1 MQFALAA
8 NTIWSHS
15 AIKLIFT
22 QGPSITTRLV
32 VASFLSISM
41 MVLDHRYNHLE
52 SIRSALSVMLYPIQY
67 LASLPLLLSE
77 SASDA
82 IVSRNQLEEQ
92 RDKLHQE
99 NLQLRARLQKFEA
112 LEAENMRL
120 RGLLDSSFKVGDR
133 VLIAELIAVEQDPFR
148 QQVLINKGKSS
159 GLFEGQPVL
168 DANAVVGQVTH
179 INPFT
184 ASVLLITDATHAL
197 PIQVNRNGLRTIALG
212 TGLINRLELPHLP
225 NNADIQVG
233 DLLTTSGLGGGFPP
247 GYPVAEVI
255 EVRRE
260 PGQPFASVI
269 AQTTAHLDRIRE
281 VLLVWTLDPRASSEQ
296 ARENTPI
303 PDAEDASTSP
313 PLEAE

>member
-1 MQFALAA
+1 M
-8 NTIWSHS
+8 
-15 AIKLIFT
+15 KLIFT

-32 VASFLSISM
+32 AAVLLSIAI

-52 SIRSALSVMLYPIQY
+52 SLRSGLSVLLFPVQY

-82 IVSRNQLEEQ
+82 INSRGELEAE
-92 RDKLHQE
+92 RDRLHAE
-99 NLQLRARLQKFEA
+99 NLLLRARQQKFEA

-133 VLIAELIAVEQDPFR
+133 VLIAELVAVEQDPFR
-148 QQVLINKGKSS
+148 QQVLINKGKTS
-159 GLFEGQPVL
+159 GLFVGQPVV

-179 INPFT
+179 INPFS
-184 ASVLLITDATHAL
+184 ASVLLITDAAHAL
-197 PIQVNRNGLRTIALG
+197 PVQVHRNGLRTIALG

-225 NNADIQVG
+225 NNADIKVG
-233 DLLTTSGLGGGFPP
+233 DLLTTSGMGGSFPP

-255 EVRRE
+255 DVRRE

-281 VLLVWTLDPRASSEQ
+281 VLLVWTLDPDIVADSMPTE
-296 ARENTPI
+296 EEETLP
-303 PDAEDASTSP
+303 ASTAP
-313 PLEAE
+313 TGEAGE

>member
-1 MQFALAA
+1 M
-8 NTIWSHS
+8 
-15 AIKLIFT
+15 KLIFT

-32 VASFLSISM
+32 TAVLLSIVI

-52 SIRSALSVMLYPIQY
+52 SLRSGLSVLLFPVQY
-67 LASLPLLLSE
+67 LASLPVILSE

-82 IVSRNQLEEQ
+82 ITSRSELESVRE
-92 RDKLHQE
+92 KLQAE
-99 NLQLRARLQKFEA
+99 NLTLRARQQKFEA

-148 QQVLINKGKSS
+148 QQVLINKGSTS
-159 GLFEGQPVL
+159 ELFVGQPVV

-179 INPFT
+179 INPLS

-197 PIQVNRNGLRTIALG
+197 PVQVNRNGLRTIALG

-225 NNADIQVG
+225 NNADIKVG
-233 DLLTTSGLGGGFPP
+233 DLLTTSGLGGSFPP

-255 EVRRE
+255 DVNRE

-281 VLLVWTLDPRASSEQ
+281 VLLVWTLDPDMGTDAPAAEETVDAAAETQ
-296 ARENTPI
+296 AIRE
-303 PDAEDASTSP
+303 DGE
-313 PLEAE
+313 

>member
-1 MQFALAA
+1 M
-8 NTIWSHS
+8 
-15 AIKLIFT
+15 KLIFT

-32 VASFLSISM
+32 VAMLLSITV
-41 MVLDHRYNHLE
+41 MVLDHRHNHLE
-52 SIRSALSVMLYPIQY
+52 FLRSGLSVLLYPVQY
-67 LASLPLLLSE
+67 LAGLPRLLSE
-77 SASDA
+77 SASKA
-82 IVSRNQLEEQ
+82 ITSRGELESERDQLY
-92 RDKLHQE
+92 DE

-148 QQVLINKGKSS
+148 QQVLISKGWTS

-179 INPFT
+179 INPFS

-197 PIQVNRNGLRTIALG
+197 PVQLNRNGLRTIALG

-225 NNADIQVG
+225 NNADIKVG
-233 DLLTTSGLGGGFPP
+233 DLLITSGLGGGFPP

-269 AQTTAHLDRIRE
+269 AQTTAHLDRIHE
-281 VLLVWTLDPRASSEQ
+281 VLLVWTLNPDIQPDTQIDE
-296 ARENTPI
+296 ENPE
-303 PDAEDASTSP
+303 PDVTTDSTT
-313 PLEAE
+313 EVVE

>member
-1 MQFALAA
+1 ML
-8 NTIWSHS
+8 
-15 AIKLIFT
+15 
-22 QGPSITTRLV
+22 
-32 VASFLSISM
+32 LSIAI

-52 SIRSALSVMLYPIQY
+52 SLRSGLSVLLFPVQY

-82 IVSRNQLEEQ
+82 ITSRSELESE
-92 RDKLHQE
+92 RDELKAE
-99 NLQLRARLQKFEA
+99 NLLLRARQQKFEA

-148 QQVLINKGKSS
+148 QQVLINKGSTS
-159 GLFEGQPVL
+159 GLFVGQPVV

-179 INPFT
+179 VGPLS

-197 PIQVNRNGLRTIALG
+197 PVQVNRNGLRTIALG

-225 NNADIQVG
+225 NNADINVG
-233 DLLTTSGLGGGFPP
+233 DLLTTSGLGGSFPP

-255 EVRRE
+255 EVKRE
-260 PGQPFASVI
+260 PGQPFAYVI

-281 VLLVWTLDPRASSEQ
+281 VLLVWTLDPDMGVQTKLSDESGEVP
-296 ARENTPI
+296 EN
-303 PDAEDASTSP
+303 DASTR
-313 PLEAE
+313 EGAE

>member
-1 MQFALAA
+1 M
-8 NTIWSHS
+8 
-15 AIKLIFT
+15 KLIFT

-32 VASFLSISM
+32 AAVLLSIAI

-52 SIRSALSVMLYPIQY
+52 SLRSGLSVLLFPVQY

-77 SASDA
+77 SARDA
-82 IVSRNQLEEQ
+82 INSRNELEAELD
-92 RDKLHQE
+92 RLHAE
-99 NLQLRARLQKFEA
+99 NLLLRARQQKFEA

-133 VLIAELIAVEQDPFR
+133 VLIAELVAVEQDPFR
-148 QQVLINKGKSS
+148 QQVLINKGKTS
-159 GLFEGQPVL
+159 GLFVGQPVV

-179 INPFT
+179 INPFS
-184 ASVLLITDATHAL
+184 ASVLLITDAAHAL
-197 PIQVNRNGLRTIALG
+197 PVQVSRNGLRTIALG

-225 NNADIQVG
+225 NNADIKAG
-233 DLLTTSGLGGGFPP
+233 DLLTTSGMGGSFPP

-255 EVRRE
+255 DVRRE

-281 VLLVWTLDPRASSEQ
+281 VLLVWTLDPDIVADSMPTE
-296 ARENTPI
+296 EEETLP
-303 PDAEDASTSP
+303 ASTAP
-313 PLEAE
+313 TGEAGE

>member
-1 MQFALAA
+1 M
-8 NTIWSHS
+8 
-15 AIKLIFT
+15 KLIFT
-22 QGPSITTRLV
+22 QGASITTRLV
-32 VASFLSISM
+32 VAALMSISL

-52 SIRSALSVMLYPIQY
+52 SLRSALSVLLYPVQY

-82 IVSRNQLEEQ
+82 IVSRSELEDQ
-92 RDKLHQE
+92 RERLHQE

-133 VLIAELIAVEQDPFR
+133 VLIAEIIAVEQDPFR
-148 QQVLINKGKSS
+148 QQVLINKGKNS

-168 DANAVVGQVTH
+168 DAHAVVGQVTH
-179 INPFT
+179 ITPFN

-233 DLLTTSGLGGGFPP
+233 DLLITSGLGGGFPP

-255 EVRRE
+255 EVKRE

-281 VLLVWTLDPRASSEQ
+281 VLLVWTLDPDSTIESQQQRASADDQE
-296 ARENTPI
+296 ET
-303 PDAEDASTSP
+303 AESP
-313 PLEAE
+313 GEP

>member
-1 MQFALAA
+1 
-8 NTIWSHS
+8 
-15 AIKLIFT
+15 
-22 QGPSITTRLV
+22 
-32 VASFLSISM
+32 
-41 MVLDHRYNHLE
+41 MVMDHRYNHLE
-52 SIRSALSVMLYPIQY
+52 ALRSTLSVLLYPVQY
-67 LASLPLLLSE
+67 LASLPVLLSE

-82 IVSRNQLEEQ
+82 LISRGKLEEQ
-92 RDKLHQE
+92 RDQLHEE
-99 NLQLRARLQKFEA
+99 NVLLRARLQKFES

-148 QQVLINKGKSS
+148 QEVLINKGSTS

-179 INPFT
+179 INPFS
-184 ASVLLITDATHAL
+184 ANVLLITDAAHAL
-197 PIQVNRNGLRTIALG
+197 PVQVNRNGLRTIALG

-233 DLLTTSGLGGGFPP
+233 DLLVTSGLGGVFPP

-255 EVRRE
+255 EVKRM
-260 PGQPFASVI
+260 PGQPFSSVI

-281 VLLVWTLDPRASSEQ
+281 VLLVWTLDPGVSPGKPVKTQRSSESET
-296 ARENTPI
+296 AVNSVDTA
-303 PDAEDASTSP
+303 PDEP
-313 PLEAE
+313 PSQETGE

>member
-1 MQFALAA
+1 M
-8 NTIWSHS
+8 
-15 AIKLIFT
+15 FT

-32 VASFLSISM
+32 AAVLLSIAI

-52 SIRSALSVMLYPIQY
+52 SLRSGLSVLLFPVQY

-82 IVSRNQLEEQ
+82 INSRSELEAE
-92 RDKLHQE
+92 RDRLHAE
-99 NLQLRARLQKFEA
+99 NLLLRARQQKFEA

-133 VLIAELIAVEQDPFR
+133 VLIAELVAVEQDPFR
-148 QQVLINKGKSS
+148 QQVLINKGKTS
-159 GLFEGQPVL
+159 GLFVGQPVV

-179 INPFT
+179 INPFS
-184 ASVLLITDATHAL
+184 ASVLLITDAAHAL
-197 PIQVNRNGLRTIALG
+197 PVQVSRNGLRTIALG

-225 NNADIQVG
+225 NNADIKVG
-233 DLLTTSGLGGGFPP
+233 DLLTTSGMGGSFPP

-255 EVRRE
+255 DVRRE

-281 VLLVWTLDPRASSEQ
+281 VLLVWTLDPDIVADSM
-296 ARENTPI
+296 PI
-303 PDAEDASTSP
+303 EEDEALPASTAP
-313 PLEAE
+313 TGEAGE

>member
-1 MQFALAA
+1 M
-8 NTIWSHS
+8 
-15 AIKLIFT
+15 KLIFT

-32 VASFLSISM
+32 AAVLLSIAI

-52 SIRSALSVMLYPIQY
+52 SLRSGLSVLLFPVQY

-82 IVSRNQLEEQ
+82 INSRSELEAE
-92 RDKLHQE
+92 RDRLHAE
-99 NLQLRARLQKFEA
+99 NLLLRARQQKFEA

-133 VLIAELIAVEQDPFR
+133 VLIAELVAVEQDPFR
-148 QQVLINKGKSS
+148 QQVLINKGKTS
-159 GLFEGQPVL
+159 GLFVGQPVV

-179 INPFT
+179 INPFS
-184 ASVLLITDATHAL
+184 ASVLLITDAAHAL
-197 PIQVNRNGLRTIALG
+197 PVQVSRNGLRTIALG

-225 NNADIQVG
+225 NNADIKIG
-233 DLLTTSGLGGGFPP
+233 DLLTTSGMGGSFPP

-255 EVRRE
+255 DVRRE

-281 VLLVWTLDPRASSEQ
+281 VLLVWTLDPDIVADSMPTE
-296 ARENTPI
+296 
-303 PDAEDASTSP
+303 EDEALPASTAP
-313 PLEAE
+313 TGEAGE

>member
-1 MQFALAA
+1 
-8 NTIWSHS
+8 
-15 AIKLIFT
+15 
-22 QGPSITTRLV
+22 
-32 VASFLSISM
+32 
-41 MVLDHRYNHLE
+41 MVFDHRYNHLE
-52 SIRSALSVMLYPIQY
+52 SLRSALSVLLYPIQY

-77 SASDA
+77 SASEA
-82 IVSRNQLEEQ
+82 MVSRNQLEAQ
-92 RDKLHQE
+92 NTLLHQQ
-99 NLQLRARLQKFEA
+99 NIMLRARLQKFEA

-159 GLFEGQPVL
+159 GLFKGQPVL

-179 INPFT
+179 INPFS
-184 ASVLLITDATHAL
+184 ASVLLITDAAHAL
-197 PIQVNRNGLRTIALG
+197 PVQVNRNGLRTIALG

-255 EVRRE
+255 EVRKE
-260 PGQPFASVI
+260 PGQPFASVL

-281 VLLVWTLDPRASSEQ
+281 VLLVWTLNPKRASDDPAGEPLTSSE
-296 ARENTPI
+296 
-303 PDAEDASTSP
+303 DGHEDSKSP
-313 PLEAE
+313 EAE

>member
-1 MQFALAA
+1 M
-8 NTIWSHS
+8 
-15 AIKLIFT
+15 KLIFT

-32 VASFLSISM
+32 AAVLLSIAI

-52 SIRSALSVMLYPIQY
+52 SLRSGLSVLLFPVQY

-82 IVSRNQLEEQ
+82 INSRSELEAE
-92 RDKLHQE
+92 RDRLHAE
-99 NLQLRARLQKFEA
+99 NLLLRARQQKFEA

-133 VLIAELIAVEQDPFR
+133 VLIAELVAVEQDPFR
-148 QQVLINKGKSS
+148 QQVLINKGKTS
-159 GLFEGQPVL
+159 GLFVGQPVV

-179 INPFT
+179 INPFS
-184 ASVLLITDATHAL
+184 ASVLLITDAAHAL
-197 PIQVNRNGLRTIALG
+197 PVQVSRNGLRTIALG

-225 NNADIQVG
+225 NNADIKVG
-233 DLLTTSGLGGGFPP
+233 DLLTTSGMGGSFPP

-255 EVRRE
+255 DVRRE

-281 VLLVWTLDPRASSEQ
+281 VLLVWTLDPDIVADSM
-296 ARENTPI
+296 PI
-303 PDAEDASTSP
+303 EEDEALPASTAP
-313 PLEAE
+313 TGEAGE

>member
-1 MQFALAA
+1 M
-8 NTIWSHS
+8 
-15 AIKLIFT
+15 KLIFT

-32 VASFLSISM
+32 AAALLSIAI

-52 SIRSALSVMLYPIQY
+52 SLRSGLSVLLFPVQY

-82 IVSRNQLEEQ
+82 INSRSEIEAE
-92 RDKLHQE
+92 RDRLHAE
-99 NLQLRARLQKFEA
+99 NLRLRARQQKFEA

-133 VLIAELIAVEQDPFR
+133 VLIAELVAVEQDPFR
-148 QQVLINKGKSS
+148 QQVLINKGKTS
-159 GLFEGQPVL
+159 GLFVGQPVV

-179 INPFT
+179 INPFS
-184 ASVLLITDATHAL
+184 ASVLLITDAAHAL
-197 PIQVNRNGLRTIALG
+197 PVQVHRNGLRTIALG

-225 NNADIQVG
+225 NNADIKVG
-233 DLLTTSGLGGGFPP
+233 DLLTTSGMGGSFPP

-255 EVRRE
+255 DVRRE

-281 VLLVWTLDPRASSEQ
+281 VLLVWTLDPDIVADSMPME
-296 ARENTPI
+296 
-303 PDAEDASTSP
+303 EDEALPASTAPSG
-313 PLEAE
+313 EAGE

>member
-1 MQFALAA
+1 M
-8 NTIWSHS
+8 
-15 AIKLIFT
+15 FT

-32 VASFLSISM
+32 AAVLLSIAI

-52 SIRSALSVMLYPIQY
+52 SLRSGLSVLLFPVQY

-77 SASDA
+77 SARDA
-82 IVSRNQLEEQ
+82 INSRNDLEAELD
-92 RDKLHQE
+92 RLHAE
-99 NLQLRARLQKFEA
+99 NLLLRARQQKFEA

-133 VLIAELIAVEQDPFR
+133 VLIAELVAVEQDPFR
-148 QQVLINKGKSS
+148 QQVLINKGKTS
-159 GLFEGQPVL
+159 GLFVGQPVV

-179 INPFT
+179 INPFS
-184 ASVLLITDATHAL
+184 ASVLLITDAAHAL
-197 PIQVNRNGLRTIALG
+197 PVQVSRNGLRTIALG

-225 NNADIQVG
+225 NNADIKAG
-233 DLLTTSGLGGGFPP
+233 DLLTTSGMGGSFPP

-255 EVRRE
+255 DVRRE

-281 VLLVWTLDPRASSEQ
+281 VLLVWILDPDIVADSMPTE
-296 ARENTPI
+296 EEETP
-303 PDAEDASTSP
+303 PASTAP
-313 PLEAE
+313 TGEAGE

>member
-1 MQFALAA
+1 
-8 NTIWSHS
+8 
-15 AIKLIFT
+15 
-22 QGPSITTRLV
+22 
-32 VASFLSISM
+32 

-52 SIRSALSVMLYPIQY
+52 SLRSGLSVLLFPVQY

-82 IVSRNQLEEQ
+82 INSRSELEAE
-92 RDKLHQE
+92 RDRLHAE
-99 NLQLRARLQKFEA
+99 NLRLRARQQKFEA

-133 VLIAELIAVEQDPFR
+133 VLIAELVAVEQDPFR
-148 QQVLINKGKSS
+148 QQVLINKGKTS
-159 GLFEGQPVL
+159 GLFVGQPVV

-179 INPFT
+179 INPFS
-184 ASVLLITDATHAL
+184 ASVLLITDAAHAL
-197 PIQVNRNGLRTIALG
+197 PVQVHRNGLRTIALG

-225 NNADIQVG
+225 NNADIKVG
-233 DLLTTSGLGGGFPP
+233 DLLTTSGMGGSFPP

-255 EVRRE
+255 DVRRE

-281 VLLVWTLDPRASSEQ
+281 VLLVWTLDPDIVADSMPME
-296 ARENTPI
+296 
-303 PDAEDASTSP
+303 EDEALPASTAPSG
-313 PLEAE
+313 EAGE

>member
-1 MQFALAA
+1 ML
-8 NTIWSHS
+8 
-15 AIKLIFT
+15 L
-22 QGPSITTRLV
+22 SITV
-32 VASFLSISM
+32 
-41 MVLDHRYNHLE
+41 MVLDHRHNHLE
-52 SIRSALSVMLYPIQY
+52 SLRSGLSVLLYPVQY
-67 LASLPLLLSE
+67 LAGLPLLLSE
-77 SASDA
+77 SASEA
-82 IVSRNQLEEQ
+82 ITSRAELESERDQLH
-92 RDKLHQE
+92 DK
-99 NLQLRARLQKFEA
+99 NLLLRARLQKFEA

-133 VLIAELIAVEQDPFR
+133 VLIAELMAVEQDPFR
-148 QQVLINKGKSS
+148 QQVLISKGETS

-179 INPFT
+179 INPFS

-197 PIQVNRNGLRTIALG
+197 PVQVNRNGLRTIALG

-225 NNADIQVG
+225 NNADIKVG
-233 DLLTTSGLGGGFPP
+233 DLLITSGLGGGFPP

-281 VLLVWTLDPRASSEQ
+281 VLLVWTL
-296 ARENTPI
+296 N
-303 PDAEDASTSP
+303 PDIRPDTQIDEESPELDIVTDSTTEVAE
-313 PLEAE
+313 

>member
-1 MQFALAA
+1 VAA
-8 NTIWSHS
+8 V
-15 AIKLIFT
+15 L
-22 QGPSITTRLV
+22 
-32 VASFLSISM
+32 LSIAI

-52 SIRSALSVMLYPIQY
+52 SLRSGLSVLLFPVQY

-82 IVSRNQLEEQ
+82 ITSRGELESE
-92 RDKLHQE
+92 RDKLHDE
-99 NLQLRARLQKFEA
+99 NLLLRARQQKFEA

-148 QQVLINKGKSS
+148 QQVLINKGSTS
-159 GLFEGQPVL
+159 GVFVGQPVV

-179 INPFT
+179 VSPLS

-197 PIQVNRNGLRTIALG
+197 PVQVNRNGLRTIALG

-225 NNADIQVG
+225 NNADIEVG
-233 DLLTTSGLGGGFPP
+233 DLLNTSGLGGSFPP

-255 EVRRE
+255 EVKRE
-260 PGQPFASVI
+260 PGQPFAYVI

-281 VLLVWTLDPRASSEQ
+281 VLLVWTLDPDMGDDTKLEDASSEQ
-296 ARENTPI
+296 STTA
-303 PDAEDASTSP
+303 AASEEGT
-313 PLEAE
+313 E

>member
-1 MQFALAA
+1 M
-8 NTIWSHS
+8 
-15 AIKLIFT
+15 FT

-32 VASFLSISM
+32 AAALLSIAI

-52 SIRSALSVMLYPIQY
+52 SLRSGLSVLLFPVQY

-82 IVSRNQLEEQ
+82 INSRNEIEAE
-92 RDKLHQE
+92 RDRLHAE
-99 NLQLRARLQKFEA
+99 NLRLRARQQKFEA

-120 RGLLDSSFKVGDR
+120 RDLLDSSFKVGDR
-133 VLIAELIAVEQDPFR
+133 VLIAELVAVEQDPFR
-148 QQVLINKGKSS
+148 QQVLINKGKTS
-159 GLFEGQPVL
+159 GLFVGQPVV

-179 INPFT
+179 INPFS
-184 ASVLLITDATHAL
+184 ASVLLITDAAHAL
-197 PIQVNRNGLRTIALG
+197 PVQVHRNGLRTIALG

-225 NNADIQVG
+225 NNADIKVG
-233 DLLTTSGLGGGFPP
+233 DLLTTSGMGGSFPP

-255 EVRRE
+255 DVRRE

-281 VLLVWTLDPRASSEQ
+281 VLLVWTLDPDIVADSMPMEEDE
-296 ARENTPI
+296 AI
-303 PDAEDASTSP
+303 PASTAPSG
-313 PLEAE
+313 EAGE

>member
-1 MQFALAA
+1 MTAVL
-8 NTIWSHS
+8 
-15 AIKLIFT
+15 
-22 QGPSITTRLV
+22 
-32 VASFLSISM
+32 LSIVI

-52 SIRSALSVMLYPIQY
+52 SLRSGLSVLLFPVQY
-67 LASLPLLLSE
+67 LASLPVILSE

-82 IVSRNQLEEQ
+82 ITSRSELESVRE
-92 RDKLHQE
+92 KLQAE
-99 NLQLRARLQKFEA
+99 NLTLRARQQKFEA

-148 QQVLINKGKSS
+148 QQVLINKGSTS
-159 GLFEGQPVL
+159 ELFVGQPVV

-179 INPFT
+179 INPLS

-197 PIQVNRNGLRTIALG
+197 PVQVNRNGLRTIALG

-225 NNADIQVG
+225 NNADIKVG
-233 DLLTTSGLGGGFPP
+233 DLLTTSGLGGSFPP

-255 EVRRE
+255 DVNRE

-281 VLLVWTLDPRASSEQ
+281 VLLVWTLDPDMGTDAPAAEETVDAAAETQ
-296 ARENTPI
+296 AIRE
-303 PDAEDASTSP
+303 DGE
-313 PLEAE
+313 

>member
-1 MQFALAA
+1 M
-8 NTIWSHS
+8 
-15 AIKLIFT
+15 KLIFT

-32 VASFLSISM
+32 AAALLSIAI

-52 SIRSALSVMLYPIQY
+52 SLRSGLSVLLFPVQY

-82 IVSRNQLEEQ
+82 INSRSELEAE
-92 RDKLHQE
+92 RDRLHAE
-99 NLQLRARLQKFEA
+99 NLRLRARQQKFEA

-133 VLIAELIAVEQDPFR
+133 VLIAELVAVEQDPFR
-148 QQVLINKGKSS
+148 QQVLINKGKTS
-159 GLFEGQPVL
+159 GLFVGQPVV

-179 INPFT
+179 INPFS
-184 ASVLLITDATHAL
+184 ASVLLITDAAHAL
-197 PIQVNRNGLRTIALG
+197 PVQVHRNGLRTIALG

-225 NNADIQVG
+225 NNADIKVG
-233 DLLTTSGLGGGFPP
+233 DLLTTSGMGGSFPP

-255 EVRRE
+255 DVRRE

-281 VLLVWTLDPRASSEQ
+281 VLLVWTLDPDIVADSMPME
-296 ARENTPI
+296 
-303 PDAEDASTSP
+303 EDEALPASTAPSG
-313 PLEAE
+313 EAGE

>member
-1 MQFALAA
+1 M
-8 NTIWSHS
+8 
-15 AIKLIFT
+15 FT

-32 VASFLSISM
+32 AAALLSIAI

-52 SIRSALSVMLYPIQY
+52 SLRSGLSVLLFPVQY

-82 IVSRNQLEEQ
+82 INSRSEIEAE
-92 RDKLHQE
+92 RDRLHAE
-99 NLQLRARLQKFEA
+99 NLRLRARQQKFEA

-133 VLIAELIAVEQDPFR
+133 VLIAELVAVEQDPFR
-148 QQVLINKGKSS
+148 QQVLINKGKTS
-159 GLFEGQPVL
+159 GLFVGQPVV

-179 INPFT
+179 INPFS
-184 ASVLLITDATHAL
+184 ASVLLITDAAHAL
-197 PIQVNRNGLRTIALG
+197 PVQVHRNGLRTIALG

-225 NNADIQVG
+225 NNADIKVG
-233 DLLTTSGLGGGFPP
+233 DLLTTSGMGGSFPP

-255 EVRRE
+255 DVRRE

-281 VLLVWTLDPRASSEQ
+281 VLLVWTLDPDIVADSMPME
-296 ARENTPI
+296 
-303 PDAEDASTSP
+303 EDEALPASTAPSG
-313 PLEAE
+313 EAGE